1 MLYVCVCVSIFKRG
15 IDQLIFQSYILLS
28 AESCQILT
36 NLGLRPAKYRVVEFT
51 FTLQN
56 EKALLGS
63 FFRINYVCKL
73 IFFL

>member
-1 MLYVCVCVSIFKRG
+1 MLYVCVSIFKCR
-15 IDQLIFQSYILLS
+15 IDQLIFQSYVLLS

-36 NLGLRPAKYRVVEFT
+36 NLGLRPAKYRVVEFA
-51 FTLQN
+51 FTLQY

-63 FFRINYVCKL
+63 FLRINYICKL